1 MKKLFT
7 ILAVIASIFAVI
19 LSVLPVSNLAII
31 PAILALVFG
40 LIAFYLSKKAG
51 EVKKIVQFSF
61 LLTIVAL
68 SLTTYKAIFTETKVA
83 DTEVLEATEIKLEEE
98 AIEELE
104 ELDIDDSELE
114 GLEID
119 DNELDGLEIEESD
132 LEDISIE

>member
-119 DNELDGLEIEESD
+119 SNELDGLEIEESD
-132 LEDISIE
+132 LEDIPIE